1 MKKDEDGYF
10 YLDKQTYE
18 YILIGEED
26 IKEIRKDVWSRVREI
41 SFSSLN

>member
-18 YILIGEED
+18 YILIGEKD
-26 IKEIRKDVWSRVREI
+26 IKEIRKNVWAGFEK
-41 SFSSLN
+41 FHFQA